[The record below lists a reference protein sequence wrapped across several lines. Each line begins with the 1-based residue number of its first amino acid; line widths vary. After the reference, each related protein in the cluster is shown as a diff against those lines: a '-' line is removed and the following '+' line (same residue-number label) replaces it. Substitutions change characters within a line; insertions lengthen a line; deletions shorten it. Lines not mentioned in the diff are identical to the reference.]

1 MAGVCFYNYT
11 IGFLSRYPDILIDGQ
26 NKLKGTFGDHFD
38 SFFGYKNQ
46 R

>member
-1 MAGVCFYNYT
+1 MAGVCSYNFT
-11 IGFLSRYPDILIDGQ
+11 VGFGSKNPAIRNDGQ
-26 NKLKGTFGDHFD
+26 NKITDKVGDLYD